1 MDPTDPDPQHCSQAH
16 KTACLTVVQSLTQG
30 VGSMKLEPTATAR
43 PAAVVN
49 RGKEGKTLAITANL
63 IRQDSCREAIHDGK
77 GGGVYYLGYRMLLST
92 GAKRAKPSPS
102 PPILSGS
109 RIPVERILGILGK

>member
-1 MDPTDPDPQHCSQAH
+1 MVKSHKEVTKKLFLLDDRRIRIQEAQKLVDPTDPDPQHCSQAH

-63 IRQDSCREAIHDGK
+63 IR
-77 GGGVYYLGYRMLLST
+77 
-92 GAKRAKPSPS
+92 
-102 PPILSGS
+102 
-109 RIPVERILGILGK
+109 